1 MYTHLAWFCM
11 KSWEEKD
18 LGESLTLD
26 IRMWHVSFDQSQWS
40 ILIFRISSKSIYSFD
55 YKIQSDLPKVCCS
68 VECLLHFT
76 DNFTFCE
83 GYSIQSIILVVSIS
97 FSYCS

>member
-55 YKIQSDLPKVCCS
+55 YKIQSDLPKS
-68 VECLLHFT
+68 VEKTRVKSMLQCRMPP
-76 DNFTFCE
+76 TF
-83 GYSIQSIILVVSIS
+83 Y
-97 FSYCS
+97 